1 MNLKSI
7 FIILLCTIQISFAQ
21 ITPKVN
27 DGILLKDTQM
37 PQVVVLSSEKGGVC
51 TAELVGPRVLLTAA
65 HCCEGGVVHPQNLSS
80 TVKWE
85 IHPDY
90 RKITAPYYGFAL
102 PDIYVLEND
111 LCAIQIASEVK
122 EITPF
127 SLPLVAPQIGSDH
140 IIVGAG
146 DPHAGNRQYG
156 FMNVK
161 KASDRGTQA
170 QGTINYGRPGDSGGA
185 FLSGNLGD
193 RVTLVGVSSVST
205 YFCGEQG
212 VIFTRDNKNRCAD
225 QASQEPSE
233 VFVPAHTSGF
243 VSLTNSENLLFLK
256 NFEAKNKV
264 EICGLSLKCPDVLF
278 EQ

>member
-1 MNLKSI
+1 MKLAAI
-7 FIILLCTIQISFAQ
+7 FMLFCATEICLGKIN
-21 ITPKVN
+21 PKVN
-27 DGILLKDTQM
+27 DGVLLKDSQL

-65 HCCEGGVVHPQNLSS
+65 HCCEGGVLHAKNLSS
-80 TVKWE
+80 TVAWK

-90 RKITAPYYGFAL
+90 RKITSPYYGFAL

-122 EITPF
+122 EINPL
-127 SLPLVAPQIGSDH
+127 SLPAVLPQIGKDH

-146 DPHAGNRQYG
+146 DPHAGSRQYG
-156 FMNVK
+156 VMNVV
-161 KASDRGTQA
+161 KASEKGTQA

-185 FLSGNLGD
+185 FLAGASGNQ
-193 RVTLVGVSSVST
+193 VTLAGISSVST
-205 YFCGEQG
+205 YFCGDQG
-212 VIFTRDNKNRCAD
+212 VIFSKNNQNRCAD
-225 QASQEPSE
+225 QPSQDPSD

-243 VSLTNSENLLFLK
+243 VSLTNEKNVQFLK
-256 NFEAKNKV
+256 NFELVNQV
-264 EICGLSLKCPDVLF
+264 EICGLSLKCNAVFF